1 VAYTIECEARS
12 DQFYRQ
18 ITAHIDDKGKISAY
32 LISIDDDLENEDSAK
47 IPREQTADY
56 KKVIEFYTNSIE
68 KMYQL
73 EKNNEIPP
81 PPDFDMSEP
90 VSGYIYIT
98 IQDDAGIKRSAK
110 FFIRTEDG
118 FWYKLQNIGQS
129 SQSILASS
137 ADEMR
142 LIFYSA
148 INSER
153 FINAR

>member
-1 VAYTIECEARS
+1 ARS

-32 LISIDDDLENEDSAK
+32 LISIDDDLENEDNAK
-47 IPREQTADY
+47 IPRVQTADY

-73 EKNNEIPP
+73 KKNNEIPP
-81 PPDFDMSEP
+81 PPDFDMNEP

-98 IQDDAGIKRSAK
+98 IQDEKYEKRSAK

-118 FWYKLQNIGQS
+118 FWYKLQNDNKN
-129 SQSILASS
+129 SQSLLVSS
-137 ADEMR
+137 SDEMR
-142 LIFYSA
+142 LVFYSA

-153 FINAR
+153 FINAC